1 LFRWDIDLTTLSC
14 QNIKDGLVSNVHV
27 ILYVEEISEAIEYE
41 VKDVSFMDAEFLLQW
56 EKGGTEAATWKDVA
70 TMKGQFPD
78 FNLE

>member
-1 LFRWDIDLTTLSC
+1 
-14 QNIKDGLVSNVHV
+14 
-27 ILYVEEISEAIEYE
+27 VEEISEAIEYE